1 MIIPA
6 ERMDTAFILYQ
17 LSIITTMLS
26 IMSVP
31 YNSSIISHEKM
42 NAFAYISISDVVFKL
57 LIVYIVIYL
66 PWDKLL
72 LYALLLFIT
81 QIVNQLIYIIY
92 CQVHFEEAKYSLTW
106 NKKLF
111 VEMCGF
117 AGWNMTG
124 NFAFVCYTQGLNLL
138 INMFLVHR

>member
-1 MIIPA
+1 
-6 ERMDTAFILYQ
+6 MDTAFILYQ

-72 LYALLLFIT
+72 LY
-81 QIVNQLIYIIY
+81 
-92 CQVHFEEAKYSLTW
+92 
-106 NKKLF
+106 
-111 VEMCGF
+111 
-117 AGWNMTG
+117 
-124 NFAFVCYTQGLNLL
+124 
-138 INMFLVHR
+138 